1 MNKICLIT
9 PNFLFCIFSQELRS
23 VSAGAACLWLCNWEE
38 CFFPF
43 FFHTFNPIPSYNKV
57 LSHQHIVDLEILLY
71 RSKRVIERMHT
82 HTHAHMMWHAH
93 THARAHTHT
102 HTRTHTCMHVHICKR
117 LSCEVRGSESMAF
130 VWMWRYCV
138 FQFYPP
144 FFSTH
149 NRLEVESFKEVH
161 KTVNNTQVIFPS
173 KAFYLNET
181 VSHFVPFFCVCLL
194 KTKLMKYWSEYWPI
208 LIAAFRIVAVTG
220 CDVLDL
226 SNFSP

>member
-82 HTHAHMMWHAH
+82 HTHAHMVWHAH

-102 HTRTHTCMHVHICKR
+102 HTHVHIHACMYTYANAYPVKWG
-117 LSCEVRGSESMAF
+117 EVSQWHLCG
-130 VWMWRYCV
+130 CGDIV
-138 FQFYPP
+138 FFNFTPL
-144 FFSTH
+144 FSQH
-149 NRLEVESFKEVH
+149 
-161 KTVNNTQVIFPS
+161 I
-173 KAFYLNET
+173 
-181 VSHFVPFFCVCLL
+181 
-194 KTKLMKYWSEYWPI
+194 
-208 LIAAFRIVAVTG
+208 TG
-220 CDVLDL
+220 
-226 SNFSP
+226 